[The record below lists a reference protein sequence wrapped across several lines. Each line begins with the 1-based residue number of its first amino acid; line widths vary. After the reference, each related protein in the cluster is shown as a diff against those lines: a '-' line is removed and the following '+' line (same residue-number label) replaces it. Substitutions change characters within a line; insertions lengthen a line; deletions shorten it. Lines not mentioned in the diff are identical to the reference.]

1 MSGMLYSIPVI
12 LTGYRIVQIEDE
24 ATPLA
29 QAAKSGYYGDTVA
42 GMLGIG
48 VLLLLVIYFILCRK
62 YQKRIIELQENA
74 HPGWNWWK
82 LRKQVTELEVYPAGS
97 TKLYDCLNLIRKIRG
112 SSPDFLHQIYKSE
125 VFRC

>member
-48 VLLLLVIYFILCRK
+48 VLLLLVIYFIL
-62 YQKRIIELQENA
+62 
-74 HPGWNWWK
+74 
-82 LRKQVTELEVYPAGS
+82 RKQVTELEDKKAEGIVE
-97 TKLYDCLNLIRKIRG
+97 DIRRAAQ
-112 SSPDFLHQIYKSE
+112 SYMT
-125 VFRC
+125 V

>member
-24 ATPLA
+24 AIPLA

-82 LRKQVTELEVYPAGS
+82 LRKQVTELADKKAEGIVE
-97 TKLYDCLNLIRKIRG
+97 DIRRAAQ
-112 SSPDFLHQIYKSE
+112 SYMT
-125 VFRC
+125 V

>member
-29 QAAKSGYYGDTVA
+29 QSVKSGYYGDTVA

-48 VLLLLVIYFILCRK
+48 VLFYIMQKIPEKNHRIAGKCTSRLELV
-62 YQKRIIELQENA
+62 EA
-74 HPGWNWWK
+74 
-82 LRKQVTELEVYPAGS
+82 
-97 TKLYDCLNLIRKIRG
+97 
-112 SSPDFLHQIYKSE
+112 
-125 VFRC
+125 

>member
-29 QAAKSGYYGDTVA
+29 QAVKSGYYGDTVA

-48 VLLLLVIYFILCRK
+48 VLLLLLIYFILCRK

-74 HPGWNWWK
+74 HPYLQSGYSRARG
-82 LRKQVTELEVYPAGS
+82 LLQDRY
-97 TKLYDCLNLIRKIRG
+97 TKI
-112 SSPDFLHQIYKSE
+112 SA
-125 VFRC
+125 

>member
-24 ATPLA
+24 ATPL
-29 QAAKSGYYGDTVA
+29 VA

-82 LRKQVTELEVYPAGS
+82 LRKQVTELEDKKAEGIVE
-97 TKLYDCLNLIRKIRG
+97 DIRRAAQ
-112 SSPDFLHQIYKSE
+112 SYMT
-125 VFRC
+125 V

>member
-42 GMLGIG
+42 GML
-48 VLLLLVIYFILCRK
+48 IYFILCRK

-82 LRKQVTELEVYPAGS
+82 LRKQVTELEDKKAEGIVE
-97 TKLYDCLNLIRKIRG
+97 DIRRAAQ
-112 SSPDFLHQIYKSE
+112 SYMT
-125 VFRC
+125 V

>member
-29 QAAKSGYYGDTVA
+29 HTVA

-82 LRKQVTELEVYPAGS
+82 LRKQATELEDKKAEGIVE
-97 TKLYDCLNLIRKIRG
+97 DIRRAAQ
-112 SSPDFLHQIYKSE
+112 SYMT
-125 VFRC
+125 V

>member
-29 QAAKSGYYGDTVA
+29 QTVKSGYYGDTVA

-48 VLLLLVIYFILCRK
+48 DLFYIMQKIPEKNHRIAGKCTSRLELV
-62 YQKRIIELQENA
+62 EA
-74 HPGWNWWK
+74 
-82 LRKQVTELEVYPAGS
+82 
-97 TKLYDCLNLIRKIRG
+97 
-112 SSPDFLHQIYKSE
+112 
-125 VFRC
+125 

>member
-48 VLLLLVIYFILCRK
+48 VLLPVSYTHLTLPTILR
-62 YQKRIIELQENA
+62 
-74 HPGWNWWK
+74 
-82 LRKQVTELEVYPAGS
+82 V
-97 TKLYDCLNLIRKIRG
+97 
-112 SSPDFLHQIYKSE
+112 
-125 VFRC
+125 

>member
-29 QAAKSGYYGDTVA
+29 QSVKSGYYGDTIA

-48 VLLLLVIYFILCRK
+48 VLFYIMQKIPEKNHRIAGKCTSRLELV
-62 YQKRIIELQENA
+62 EA
-74 HPGWNWWK
+74 
-82 LRKQVTELEVYPAGS
+82 
-97 TKLYDCLNLIRKIRG
+97 
-112 SSPDFLHQIYKSE
+112 
-125 VFRC
+125 

>member
-29 QAAKSGYYGDTVA
+29 QSVKSGYYGDTVA

-74 HPGWNWWK
+74 HPAGTGGSLESRQPNWRIK
-82 LRKQVTELEVYPAGS
+82 RQKELLRISDGQ
-97 TKLYDCLNLIRKIRG
+97 RKAI
-112 SSPDFLHQIYKSE
+112 
-125 VFRC
+125 

>member
-29 QAAKSGYYGDTVA
+29 QSVKSGYYGDTIA

-48 VLLLLVIYFILCRK
+48 VLLLLFYIM
-62 YQKRIIELQENA
+62 QKIPEKNHRIAGKCTSRLELVEA
-74 HPGWNWWK
+74 
-82 LRKQVTELEVYPAGS
+82 
-97 TKLYDCLNLIRKIRG
+97 
-112 SSPDFLHQIYKSE
+112 
-125 VFRC
+125 

>member
-29 QAAKSGYYGDTVA
+29 QAVKSGYYGDTVA

-48 VLLLLVIYFILCRK
+48 VLLLLLIYFILCRK

-82 LRKQVTELEVYPAGS
+82 LRKQATAE
-97 TKLYDCLNLIRKIRG
+97 
-112 SSPDFLHQIYKSE
+112 F
-125 VFRC
+125 

>member
-48 VLLLLVIYFILCRK
+48 VLLLLVIYYIM
-62 YQKRIIELQENA
+62 QKIPEKNHRIAGKCTSRLELVE
-74 HPGWNWWK
+74 
-82 LRKQVTELEVYPAGS
+82 T
-97 TKLYDCLNLIRKIRG
+97 
-112 SSPDFLHQIYKSE
+112 
-125 VFRC
+125 

>member
-29 QAAKSGYYGDTVA
+29 QAVKSGYYGDTVA

-48 VLLLLVIYFILCRK
+48 VLLLLLIYFILR
-62 YQKRIIELQENA
+62 QKIPEKNHRIAGKCASRLELVEA
-74 HPGWNWWK
+74 
-82 LRKQVTELEVYPAGS
+82 
-97 TKLYDCLNLIRKIRG
+97 
-112 SSPDFLHQIYKSE
+112 
-125 VFRC
+125 

>member
-42 GMLGIG
+42 ECWA
-48 VLLLLVIYFILCRK
+48 LVFY
-62 YQKRIIELQENA
+62 YS
-74 HPGWNWWK
+74 W
-82 LRKQVTELEVYPAGS
+82 
-97 TKLYDCLNLIRKIRG
+97 
-112 SSPDFLHQIYKSE
+112 
-125 VFRC
+125 